1 MRKKCRF
8 AGLFLAGFSIFALV
22 GCGNNEEPI
31 IDPIENEF
39 TVTFNTNGGS
49 TVVSQTIE
57 KGEKALEP
65 TAPTK
70 DGYKFGG
77 WYVDETFKTEF
88 DFDTTITE
96 NTTLYANWETY
107 TVAEL
112 IEMSADYVDQES
124 TERFYTYVTIK
135 EVSNPQYGEMT
146 VYDETGEIL
155 VYGTRGSDGN
165 TYYENLEDKPYA
177 GDEIL
182 LYANLVTFNGTPEIK
197 QGWIVEVH
205 HNEAEFDV
213 NDYVEKSI
221 SDARK
226 EEKGAKVIVEGV
238 VAQFTYNASQNAT
251 GFILIDDS
259 SSIYVYDDQISQ
271 QVEKGNTVK
280 IAAIRD
286 NWILT
291 DEVAS
296 AEQWGYSG
304 CIQLTDAHLL
314 SNDGKESAWDKAWVK
329 ESTVKELMDVNPK
342 DKNITTEI
350 YKVNALVKE
359 KPGKGFTNFYF
370 FDLDGVT
377 GSYTYSQANG
387 KDFEWLREFDGK
399 ICTVYLMVLNYKS
412 ANSGINARFLPIEVK
427 DDGFV
432 FDQNDGAQFA
442 LDYYVKDL
450 LKQDVYYADPN
461 LEVPTSVSNDLIN
474 LKDVQITYTSS
485 DETVIKFNVKDNKTY
500 MNVLDFK
507 NKEVIVTAEAKYNG
521 VTAKFE
527 KTIKTQEFNPA
538 DYHDVKGA
546 IDTQK
551 ESEVKVTGIVGPSLV
566 NRDGFYLIDDTGVL
580 AVLTTKETLSTLNL
594 GDEVFLHGTRTQFGT
609 KENKPENPGQSC
621 LINAVIDGNRF
632 GNNAYSTKTF
642 TSDKTFDELRELD
655 YKTDLTTEVYYIKAK
670 AKIIENK
677 YSSKVQLHN
686 PDNDEEYISLYCSG
700 KNQYSFMLDYVGQ
713 ELTYAVAPCN
723 WNTKDYYAFCALN
736 VQLED
741 GTIINNTLNFD
752 NN

>member
-49 TVVSQTIE
+49 TVASQTVE

-96 NTTLYANWETY
+96 NTTLYASWETY

-112 IEMSADYVDQES
+112 IEMSAEYIDEAS

-135 EVSNPQYGEMT
+135 EVSKPQYGEMT

-182 LYANLVTFNGTPEIK
+182 LYGNLVTYKGTPEIQ
-197 QGWIVEVH
+197 QGWIMEVH
-205 HNEAEFDV
+205 HNEEEFDV
-213 NDYVEKSI
+213 SDYTEKSI

-238 VAQFTYNASQNAT
+238 VAQFTYNASEAVT
-251 GFILIDDS
+251 GFILVDETN
-259 SSIYVYDDQISQ
+259 SIYVYDDHIAQ
-271 QVEKGNTVK
+271 QVEKGNKIK
-280 IAAIRD
+280 IAASRD
-286 NWILT
+286 NWILE

-296 AEQWGYSG
+296 AEKWGYDG

-314 SNDGKESAWDKAWVK
+314 ENDSKTSDWNKSWVK
-329 ESTVKELMDVNPK
+329 EATVKELMTADPK
-342 DKNITTEI
+342 ESNITTEI
-350 YKVNALVKE
+350 YKVNALVQE
-359 KPGKGFTNFYF
+359 KPGSGFTNYYF
-370 FDLDGVT
+370 FDLDGKT
-377 GSYTYSQANG
+377 GSYAYSQANG
-387 KDFEWLREFDGK
+387 ADFEWIREFDGE

-412 ANSGINARFLPIEVK
+412 AASGINARFLPIEIK
-427 DDGFV
+427 DENFV
-432 FDQNDGAQFA
+432 FDQNEGAEFA
-442 LDYYVKDL
+442 LEYYVKDL
-450 LKQDVYYADPN
+450 FNTVTYYADPN
-461 LEVPTSVSNDLIN
+461 LEVPTSISNELIN
-474 LKDVQITYTSS
+474 LQNAQIAYSSS
-485 DETVIKFNVKDNKTY
+485 DESVIKFNEVDGKTY
-500 MNVLDFK
+500 MNVLNFD
-507 NKEVIVTAEAKYNG
+507 NKTAKITVTASYNG
-521 VTAKFE
+521 QTATFE
-527 KTIKTQEFNPA
+527 KTINTKDLESFN
-538 DYHDVKGA
+538 YVTVKEA
-546 IDTQK
+546 IDAEK
-551 ESEVKVTGIVGPSLV
+551 ESEVYVRAIVGPSLV
-566 NRDGFYLIDDTGVL
+566 NRDGFYFIDDTGVI
-580 AVLTTKETLSTLNL
+580 AVTTDKQTLGTLSV
-594 GDEVFLHGTRTQFGT
+594 GDEVILHGTRTQFRANE
-609 KENKPENPGQSC
+609 ENQKPGQSC
-621 LINAVIDGNRF
+621 LLDAVIDVNLY
-632 GNNAYSTKTF
+632 GNNDYSTKTF
-642 TSDKTFDELRELD
+642 ISGKTFEELMNLD
-655 YKTDLTTEVYYIKAK
+655 YTQDHTTEVYYVKAK
-670 AKIIENK
+670 VQVVESAYYTNMKFVDPANENNTLRL
-677 YSSKVQLHN
+677 YSS
-686 PDNDEEYISLYCSG
+686 SAA
-700 KNQYSFMLDYVGQ
+700 QYSFLFEYADE

-723 WNTKDYYAFCALN
+723 WNEKSYYAFCVLN

-741 GTIINNTLNFD
+741 GTIVNNTLNFD